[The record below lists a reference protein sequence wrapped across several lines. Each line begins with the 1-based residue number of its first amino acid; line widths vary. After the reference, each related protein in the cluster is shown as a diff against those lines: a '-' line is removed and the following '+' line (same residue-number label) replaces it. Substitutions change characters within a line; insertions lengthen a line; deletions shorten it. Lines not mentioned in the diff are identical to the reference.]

1 MYKRWIS
8 LCLALVMLLSILSMA
23 QAEETPLY
31 ANFLE
36 GDFGEDHPQSM
47 ASFDGKLYVLGGRG
61 LYLANPRDGSITT
74 LSMTPEQVTGEA
86 MPEENSFQGMEHLF
100 SDDKGLLVYA
110 GSTRSFYRVDLG
122 HKPATKSL
130 EYQIE
135 GMEDVWFSS
144 AAYQAP
150 YFYGFEYG
158 PKKVSRI
165 NIETGEKKE
174 ITTGDLRSLAP
185 YKEGQFVAVEIRQE
199 AGSWMHG
206 YYAYNLETGEKSTLG
221 VPENESVGWALAYDP
236 ARDLVYSATSAQ
248 MFSYKAGDKESTP
261 LSFLPRGDTYGLTL
275 LGADHAAIFS
285 DGLIAVRS
293 ILPGATSGLAQL
305 NIMEQ
310 FGRAGDYTNF
320 LRNHAETEMVF
331 MNPGTLSQEER
342 FINDMLTKS
351 DEVDVYLLSDQNL
364 IAQIKK
370 KGFAADM
377 SAIPAIKEV
386 VNHFETPFRE
396 AAMLED
402 KILLVYKEAFVDL
415 PVYSISAFEKL
426 GYQAPKTFLEYYQLC
441 ERFITEDMDKNP
453 DIVLRPFSNGLSL
466 PQVLIQVAG
475 EMIKNGQALDFET
488 PEVKALVQQINRV
501 ARLKI
506 PENRDAREWIFYGY
520 YLPALPEDRA
530 HMLLTLKEGS
540 QHAFPVSDSGFSY
553 LLINPFSSKQEQA
566 LQFIESFVK
575 NQPQSNTI
583 LLDKRFTQ
591 GVEQES
597 YQATL
602 AQMENTL
609 KMLEEGLKT
618 ATGAEK
624 SATEENIKNHKL
636 MMEDHIK
643 SKRWQFSPEVMKM
656 ARELAPQAFIPE
668 FNPVRLLVK
677 EYPEFFEDYL
687 SNENFNPD
695 QFLSQLNQM
704 VKTALI
710 EQE

>member
-1 MYKRWIS
+1 MYKRWITC
-8 LCLALVMLLSILSMA
+8 CLALLMLLGTGLA
-23 QAEETPLY
+23 RAEEPALY

-47 ASFDGKLYVLGGRG
+47 ASFEGKLYVLGGRG
-61 LYLANPRDGSITT
+61 LYLADPRDGSITT
-74 LSMTPEQVTGEA
+74 LSMTPDQVAEEA
-86 MPEENSFQGMEHLF
+86 MPEENSFYGMERLF
-100 SDDKGLLVYA
+100 ADDKGLLAYS
-110 GSTRSFYRVDLG
+110 GSSRTFYRVDLTSQ
-122 HKPATKSL
+122 PATKSL
-130 EYQIE
+130 AFQIE

-144 AAYQAP
+144 TAFEAP

-158 PKKVSRI
+158 PKKVTRF
-165 NIETGEKKE
+165 NLETGEKKD
-174 ITTGDLRSLAP
+174 ITVGDVRGMAA
-185 YKEGQFVAVEIRQE
+185 YRDGQFVAMETRQE
-199 AGSWMHG
+199 AGKWVQG
-206 YYAYNLETGEKSTLG
+206 YYAYNLETGEKTTLG
-221 VPENESVGWALAYDP
+221 VPENESVGWAVAYDRE
-236 ARDLVYSATSAQ
+236 RDLIYSATSAQ
-248 MFSYKAGDKESTP
+248 LFSYKAGDRESTP
-261 LSFLPRGDTYGLTL
+261 LAFLPRGDTYGLIL
-275 LGADHAAIFS
+275 LGLDHGAIFS

-293 ILPGATSGLAQL
+293 LIPGATSGLTQL

-310 FGRAGDYTNF
+310 FGRAGEYTNF

-331 MNPGTLSQEER
+331 MNPGIQTPEER

-351 DEVDVYLLSDQNL
+351 DEVDIYLLTEQNL
-364 IAQIKK
+364 MAQIKK
-370 KGFAADM
+370 KGFAADLSM
-377 SAIPAIKEV
+377 SAAIQEV
-386 VNHFETPFRE
+386 VGHFEPPFRE

-415 PVYSISAFEKL
+415 PVYAISAFEKL
-426 GYQAPKTFLEYYQLC
+426 GYQAPRTFLEYYQLC

-453 DIVLRPFSNGLSL
+453 EIVLRPFSNGLSL
-466 PQVLIQVAG
+466 PQVLTQVAG
-475 EMIKNGQALDFET
+475 EMIKNGQALDFEI

-506 PENRDAREWIFYGY
+506 PENQDAREWIFYGY
-520 YLPALPEDRA
+520 YIPALPEDRA
-530 HMLLTLKEGS
+530 HMLLTLKEGN

-553 LLINPFSSKQEQA
+553 LLINPFSNKQEQA
-566 LQFIESFVK
+566 LQFIESFVN
-575 NQPQSNTI
+575 NQPQSNSI

-591 GVEQES
+591 GVEQEG
-597 YQATL
+597 YQATME
-602 AQMENTL
+602 QMENTL
-609 KMLEEGLKT
+609 KVLEKGLAS

-624 SATEENIKNHKL
+624 SDLEENIKNHKE
-636 MMEDHIK
+636 MME
-643 SKRWQFSPEVMKM
+643 SYPWENRWQFSPEVMKK